1 MQLYYGDTVCCRTAK
16 APQGYTLPAFA
27 WYVDQTVGGAV
38 STGTH
43 GSTMHYGS
51 LSSQVIRHFSERLST
66 VCDGAHGDAG

>member
-1 MQLYYGDTVCCRTAK
+1 MSLMGMPFCCRTAK

-27 WYVDQTVGGAV
+27 WYVDQTMGGAV

-51 LSSQVIRHFSERLST
+51 LSSQVI
-66 VCDGAHGDAG
+66 A